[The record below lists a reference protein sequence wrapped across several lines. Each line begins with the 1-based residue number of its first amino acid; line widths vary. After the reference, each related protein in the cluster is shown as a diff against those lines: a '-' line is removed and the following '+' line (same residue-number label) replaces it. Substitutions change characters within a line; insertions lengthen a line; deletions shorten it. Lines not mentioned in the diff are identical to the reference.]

1 MKEQLRE
8 TGQRFQCAP
17 PLLSPVCNGCVVMK
31 RKRETKVGIKIDAQI
46 RAKIIRHGA
55 ILID

>member
-17 PLLSPVCNGCVVMK
+17 PLLSPVCNGCVVME
-31 RKRETKVGIKIDAQI
+31 RKREPKIGIKIDAQI

-55 ILID
+55 MLID

>member
-8 TGQRFQCAP
+8 TGQRFQCAL